1 MAKTKTKI
9 NARRK
14 NTNDPRDNQPL
25 GTGKRMSP
33 LFTRL
38 RVTDK
43 GALTRRWTPKERQ
56 NIIANETNQPKN
68 PASPL
73 KSDEG
78 LTGVS
83 PKAALRAMTARER
96 ASDKTREDIEQ
107 VEAEALA
114 AELALATSRVKPRSV
129 KKNTTTQM
137 TPASMGRAYRRWER
151 NLRGDS

>member
-1 MAKTKTKI
+1 
-9 NARRK
+9 
-14 NTNDPRDNQPL
+14 
-25 GTGKRMSP
+25 MSP

-38 RVTDK
+38 RITDK
-43 GALTRRWTPKERQ
+43 GELTRRWTPKERQ
-56 NIIANETNQPKN
+56 IVEANATNQPKN

-73 KSDEG
+73 KRDAG

-83 PKAALRAMTARER
+83 PEAAERAMTARER

-137 TPASMGRAYRRWER
+137 TDQGKIRHRSTPAATDQEKWERRTAQWER